1 MTAVRH
7 ELMPRAAP
15 AAPVAAAD
23 RVIGSAPLS
32 WWPQLVF
39 AAHTG
44 GGVGW
49 ADRFGSCIHA
59 CTARPASRYQG
70 KPAMSPSCAPIGIS
84 TTVWCERARR
94 VQCEQTDSSF
104 SHCLRERGLVTPLA
118 HGAPSRAV
126 CFVGATQRARSLQ
139 RRTTCT
145 TYNTIFEYDTGCA
158 TCFMGRGSRQTCS

>member
-70 KPAMSPSCAPIGIS
+70 KPSCAPIGILVR
-84 TTVWCERARR
+84 TCETSA
-94 VQCEQTDSSF
+94 
-104 SHCLRERGLVTPLA
+104 
-118 HGAPSRAV
+118 
-126 CFVGATQRARSLQ
+126 
-139 RRTTCT
+139 
-145 TYNTIFEYDTGCA
+145 
-158 TCFMGRGSRQTCS
+158 M